1 MAKEFTI
8 TFGDPN
14 SWSPDFELHN
24 GFEAELRYFQNLG
37 EIDLNFWGN
46 YSFSD
51 YTFDDFV
58 DGEDD
63 YSGNKLTG
71 TAPHIFSLGV
81 NSKLPLGF
89 YANLNYQ
96 FVDAMPMRDDN
107 SIFSE
112 SWQVVNAKIGWQKTF
127 AENWNLEVFA
137 GMNNVLDEK
146 YASMILIN
154 AGSFGGNA
162 PRYYYPGLP
171 RNYYG
176 GMNLKYKF

>member
-1 MAKEFTI
+1 MKTQNAYYS
-8 TFGDPN
+8 TFSNADGK
-14 SWSPDFELHN
+14 
-24 GFEAELRYFQNLG
+24 AYFAFGGG
-37 EIDLNFWGN
+37 E
-46 YSFSD
+46 S
-51 YTFDDFV
+51 YTFTVDETI

-71 TAPHIFSLGV
+71 TAPHIFNAGIDYSNKTGI
-81 NSKLPLGF
+81 
-89 YANLNYQ
+89 YAHLNYK

-112 SWQVVNAKIGWQKTF
+112 SFQVMNCKVGYQKTF
-127 AENWNLEVFA
+127 LDKWNLNVFA
-137 GMNNVLDEK
+137 GINNLWDEH

-171 RNYYG
+171 RNYFG
-176 GMNLKYKF
+176 GVELKGWSSLLETG